1 MILLLDYDGTLTPI
15 ASDPAGAKIEL
26 QRKEFLTELSKRHT
40 LAIITGRDI
49 ESLRKVFGD
58 IPPTIYAVTSHGAS
72 AYKDSKLLKRFATA
86 ELPDLSPL
94 KERLFPIEG
103 VIIEEKEGCFAVHY
117 RRVGKKEEERVKE
130 AFREFI
136 EKYSPKKVIEGK
148 KVLEAVYGGFDKGT
162 AVKNFLELIGWDG
175 REPVIYIGD
184 DTTDRDALKAVREL
198 GGIGIFVGER
208 KPPEADRLLK
218 NVEEVY
224 EFLRSL

>member
-15 ASDPAGAKIEL
+15 VSDPAEAKIEPA
-26 QRKEFLTELSKRHT
+26 RKKFLTELAKRHT

-49 ESLRKVFGD
+49 ESLRGVFGD
-58 IPPTIYAVTSHGAS
+58 IPPTIYVITSHGAS
-72 AYKDSKLLKRFATA
+72 IYRNGRLLKRFATA
-86 ELPDLSPL
+86 KAPDLSSL
-94 KERLFPIEG
+94 KEKLSSVKG

-117 RRVGKKEEERVKE
+117 RKVGEKEEEKVKE

-136 EKYSPKKVIEGK
+136 EKHPPKKVIEGK

-162 AVKNFLELIGWDG
+162 AVKNFLEFIKWDG
-175 REPVIYIGD
+175 QEPVIYIGD
-184 DTTDRDALKAVREL
+184 DTTDRDALRAVKEL
-198 GGIGIFVGER
+198 GGTGVFVGER
-208 KPPEADRLLK
+208 KPPEADILLK